1 MRAQAICLGK
11 GGEERMGVFRKR
23 GLWWIDYRING
34 RRRREKIGPSKAFA
48 ETVLGKRRLEI
59 AEGKFLGF
67 EPEKKYTFS
76 EAADRYLKYSETN
89 KKSYDRDR
97 CMFTKHLLPLFGKR
111 QLEDITSWD
120 IEQYKARRKKQVAP
134 ATVNRELSNLKAT
147 YNKAIL
153 WKMTKDNP
161 VRGVKFFRENNRR
174 LRFLMPD
181 EIRIL
186 LDSCALHLKPMVI
199 MALNTG
205 MRRGEI
211 FKLTWKDVDFNQN
224 QITIGD
230 SKNGEGRT
238 VPMNDLLVKTLCR
251 QKEERRPK
259 NPYVFLRP
267 SGKPFNCIQA
277 AFKSACKKAGI
288 TDFRFHDLRHT
299 FASHLVMNGVDLA
312 TVKELLGHRTLI
324 MTLRYSH
331 LSQGHKKK
339 AVETVGD
346 LINGHQMDTKA
357 DFSASSEDQKTT
369 QVVDL
374 IGAGS
379 GDRTHTRT
387 SLKGF

>member
-11 GGEERMGVFRKR
+11 GGEERMGVFRKQ
-23 GLWWIDYRING
+23 GVWWIDYRIHG
-34 RRRREKIGPSKAFA
+34 QRRREKIGPYKALA

-67 EPEKKYTFS
+67 EPEKKYTFA
-76 EAADRYLKYSETN
+76 EAADRYLQYSETN

-97 CMFTKHLLPLFGKR
+97 CMLRKHLLPLFGKR

-120 IEQYKARRKKQVAP
+120 IERYKGRRKKQVAP
-134 ATVNRELSNLKAT
+134 ATVNRELSNLKAI

-186 LDSCALHLKPMVI
+186 LDNCLPYLKPMVI
-199 MALNTG
+199 TALNTG

-211 FKLTWKDVDFNQN
+211 FNLTWKDLDFNQN

-238 VPMNDLLVKTLCR
+238 IPMNDLLAETLRR

-259 NPYVFLRP
+259 NPFVFTGP
-267 SGKPFNCIQA
+267 TGKPFSSIQGG
-277 AFKSACKKAGI
+277 FKSACKRAGI
-288 TDFRFHDLRHT
+288 SDFRFHDLRHT

-312 TVKELLGHRTLI
+312 TVKELLGHKTLI

-331 LSQGHKKK
+331 LSQGHKKN
-339 AVETVGD
+339 AVETVGV
-346 LINGHQMDTKA
+346 LISGHQMDTKPDSA
-357 DFSASSEDQKTT
+357 ASSENLETT
-369 QVVDL
+369 QVVDFN
-374 IGAGS
+374 GAGS
-379 GDRTHTRT
+379 GCRTRT
-387 SLKGF
+387 STRLKGF